1 MAVGFCQT
9 APVICMTILYPKTDD
24 ATFDMDYY
32 TSTHMPMLA
41 TAMGDGCKGWG
52 AASVS
57 TDKHVAMGWIIVDS
71 MDTFNAG
78 MAAKG
83 AEIMADVPN
92 YTNQQP
98 EIVMGEVTGGS

>member
-1 MAVGFCQT
+1 
-9 APVICMTILYPKTDD
+9 MTILYPKTDD
-24 ATFDMDYY
+24 ATFDMEYY

-41 TAMGDGCKGWG
+41 KAMGDGCQGWG
-52 AASVS
+52 AASVTS
-57 TDKHVAMGWIIVDS
+57 DNHIAMGWLVVDT

-83 AEIMADVPN
+83 DEIRADVAN

-98 EIVMGEVTGGS
+98 EIILGEVTGGS